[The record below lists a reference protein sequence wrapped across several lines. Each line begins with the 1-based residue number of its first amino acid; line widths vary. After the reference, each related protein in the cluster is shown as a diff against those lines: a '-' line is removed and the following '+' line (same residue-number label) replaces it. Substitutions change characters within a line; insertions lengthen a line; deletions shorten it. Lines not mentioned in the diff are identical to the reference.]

1 MHKDHRPACH
11 AFRLEKVKGLPRARA
26 VFDPLLRPRTQ
37 TFAKGFGLLLPTGRI
52 GICTLDMGCVGIGI
66 IQLHGADPLNVNW
79 TIIPIVALGSQTN
92 SRRMH
97 MTASTTDLKSML
109 KDPSLLETRA
119 YIGGKW
125 VDGEDGTFDVTN
137 PSRGDVVA
145 KVANLSRAQ
154 VAGAIAQ
161 AEAAQKEWAKWTG
174 KERAAVMRKWF
185 DLMMANQD
193 DLGMILTAEQGKPL
207 AEAKGEIA
215 YGASFIEFFGEQAKR
230 IYGETIP
237 GHQRDKRITVIKQPI
252 GVAASITPWN
262 FPNAMI
268 TRKAA
273 PALAAG
279 CAFVARPAAETPLSA
294 IVMGVLAE
302 RAGIPAGVFNVV
314 PSSSSSAIGKEFCE
328 NPAVRKLT
336 FTGSTEVGRILMKQ
350 AADQVMKCSMELGG
364 NAPFIVFDDA
374 DLDAAVEG
382 AILCKFRNN
391 GQTCVCAN
399 RIYVQA
405 GVYDAFAAKLVKAV
419 EKLKVGDGFE
429 EGVALGPL
437 INPAAG
443 EKVKEHIDDAKAKG
457 ATIALGANGAMD
469 GNFLAPTIM
478 TGVTQ
483 DMKVAQEETFGP
495 LAPLFKFD
503 TEDDVIAMANDTIF
517 GLASYFY
524 AKDLSRVYKVAEA
537 LEYGIVGVNTGLIS
551 TEVAPF
557 GGVKQSGLGREGSH
571 HGIEDY
577 LEMKYICMSV

>member
-1 MHKDHRPACH
+1 MTD
-11 AFRLEKVKGLPRARA
+11 
-26 VFDPLLRPRTQ
+26 
-37 TFAKGFGLLLPTGRI
+37 
-52 GICTLDMGCVGIGI
+52 
-66 IQLHGADPLNVNW
+66 
-79 TIIPIVALGSQTN
+79 TN
-92 SRRMH
+92 
-97 MTASTTDLKSML
+97 LKSLL
-109 KDPSLLETRA
+109 KDPSLLAEKS
-119 YIGGKW
+119 YVNGEWI
-125 VDGEDGTFDVTN
+125 DGEGGTFDVTN
-137 PSRGDVVA
+137 PARGDVIAQVTD
-145 KVANLSRAQ
+145 LSRAQ
-154 VAGAIAQ
+154 VSKAIDA
-161 AEAAQKEWAKWTG
+161 AVTAQKDWASWTG
-174 KERAAVMRKWF
+174 KERAAVLRKWF
-185 DLMMANQD
+185 DLMMENAD
-193 DLGMILTAEQGKPL
+193 DLATILTAEQGKPL

-215 YGASFIEFFGEQAKR
+215 YGASFIEFFGEEAKR
-230 IYGETIP
+230 IYGEMIP
-237 GHQRDKRITVIKQPI
+237 GHQSDKRIMVLKQPI
-252 GVAASITPWN
+252 GVAASIPPWN

-279 CAFVARPAAETPLSA
+279 CSFVARPAAETPLSA

-314 PSSSSSAIGKEFCE
+314 PSSSSSAVGKEFCE

-336 FTGSTEVGRILMKQ
+336 FTGSTEVGRILLKQ

-382 AILCKFRNN
+382 AIMCKFRNN

-405 GVYDAFAAKLVKAV
+405 GVYDAFAQKLKDRVSKM
-419 EKLKVGDGFE
+419 KVGDGLE
-429 EGVALGPL
+429 EGTDLGPL
-437 INPAAG
+437 INPEASD
-443 EKVKEHIDDAKAKG
+443 KVREHIKDALDKGGEVILGNAKDD
-457 ATIALGANGAMD
+457 ME
-469 GNFLAPTIM
+469 GNFFAPTIV

-483 DMKVAQEETFGP
+483 EMKVAKEETFGP

-503 TEDDVIAMANDTIF
+503 DVDDVIAMANDTIF

-537 LEYGIVGVNTGLIS
+537 LEYGIVGVNTGIIS

-577 LEMKYICMSV
+577 LEMKYVCLSV